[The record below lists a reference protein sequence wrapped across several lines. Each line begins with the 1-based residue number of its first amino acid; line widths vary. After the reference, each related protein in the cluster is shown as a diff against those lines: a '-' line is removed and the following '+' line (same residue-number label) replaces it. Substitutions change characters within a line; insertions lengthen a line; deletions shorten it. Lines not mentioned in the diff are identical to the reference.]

1 MLLHQAYQQPST
13 QGKYIMDMGDLI
25 RMGASSFIN
34 SKLSG
39 STGSSLD
46 LDTLTSALS
55 GLTGGNNENGGMDLG
70 SILGKMQGGGMADM
84 AQSWL
89 GDGDNAPMEDSHVT
103 EMFGADKISEFAS
116 QLGMSESEAI
126 GGLRDAMPEM
136 VNNASSGGSLLDS
149 IGGISGAIDM
159 ASKFF
164 GR

>member
-1 MLLHQAYQQPST
+1 
-13 QGKYIMDMGDLI
+13 MDMGDLVK
-25 RMGASSFIN
+25 MGASAFIK

-39 STGSSLD
+39 STGSGLD
-46 LDTLTSALS
+46 LGSLTSALS
-55 GLTGGNNENGGMDLG
+55 GLTGGNSDNGGMDLG

-103 EMFGADKISEFAS
+103 EMFGADKISDFAS

-126 GGLRDAMPEM
+126 GGLREAMPEM

-149 IGGISGAIDM
+149 IGGISVAIGM
-159 ASKFF
+159 ASKLF